1 MNWSDDETNIMT
13 QPSRDMPESES
24 EDDNYMQHIIMKV
37 PQYNLIEVS
46 NDKIQNKK
54 KKEKNQKKNIL
65 TDMFKKQENNVRKFN
80 PRLPP
85 PDKYKK

>member
-13 QPSRDMPESES
+13 QPLRDMPESDS
-24 EDDNYMQHIIMKV
+24 EEDEYIQHIITKV
-37 PQYNLIEVS
+37 PQYNTIDIS
-46 NDKIQNKK
+46 NDKKK
-54 KKEKNQKKNIL
+54 KKIKEKKQNKNIL
-65 TDMFKKQENNVRKFN
+65 TDMFKKPENNIRKFN